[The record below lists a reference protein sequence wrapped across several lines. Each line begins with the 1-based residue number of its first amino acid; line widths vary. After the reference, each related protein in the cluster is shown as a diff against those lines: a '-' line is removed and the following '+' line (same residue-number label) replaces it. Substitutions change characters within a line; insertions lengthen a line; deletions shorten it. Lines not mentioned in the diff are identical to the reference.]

1 IVFGFNLERD
11 LSSAHRNET
20 LSLKKVSAKFQT
32 QFCLSKSRHSGSNAL
47 SFTKMWELLQKL
59 DEIKTT

>member
-1 IVFGFNLERD
+1 MR
-11 LSSAHRNET
+11 
-20 LSLKKVSAKFQT
+20 KVSAEFQT

-59 DEIKTT
+59 DEIKTA